1 MTSSILHTWCGLSA
15 DLDCRSEMCCMWL
28 AGNAGPKNSPSGHL
42 PTTLSGYIF
51 ATKAHINNWKKI
63 VKQQCLLHMS
73 SQYGELRSTN
83 GGDLFRSLGH
93 ASKFHRVLRLGSVTA
108 WRSSSGRQPNFAA
121 LNRGCHLYSAG
132 RPSRWALA
140 HISSCESVKVYVC
153 QKLLKSAWF
162 DKVIANK

>member
-1 MTSSILHTWCGLSA
+1 
-15 DLDCRSEMCCMWL
+15 MCCMWL
-28 AGNAGPKNSPSGHL
+28 AGNAGPKNRHL
-42 PTTLSGYIF
+42 GTCPQLCRAISLQLR
-51 ATKAHINNWKKI
+51 HISTIGKKI

-83 GGDLFRSLGH
+83 GGDLFGSLGH
-93 ASKFHRVLRLGSVTA
+93 TSKFHRVLRLGSVTA
-108 WRSSSGRQPNFAA
+108 WRSSSGRQPNFTA